1 MSKGKQTLPAS
12 LLDMLKQ
19 TNPKRIKNPIYKPF
33 NTYCFMNQIKIFQN
47 QEFGAIRTMSNEQ
60 GEALFCAKD
69 VCDALGYKQ
78 THKAVERHVEEGDG
92 MKRPTPTTS
101 GVQTMLYV
109 NESGLYALILSSK
122 LESARRFKHWVTSEV
137 LPSIRKQGG
146 YIATRQGETEAEIM
160 QRAIEI
166 VQTTLAR
173 RDEQIA
179 RLKPRADYADQVLDS
194 ITCITTTQLA
204 KELGMTAQE
213 LNRRLC
219 EMRIQYWQSGQYML
233 YADYARQGFAKSRT
247 HKRTLKHGIVMTET
261 YLVWTER
268 GRDFI
273 HRLLNK
279 NLAN

>member
-122 LESARRFKHWVTSEV
+122 LESARRFKRWVTSEV

-146 YIATRQGETEAEIM
+146 YIATRNGETEAEIM

-247 HKRTLKHGIVMTET
+247 RKHTLKHGIVMTET

-273 HRLLNK
+273 HRLLNPK
-279 NLAN
+279 FAN